1 MNTILSRTL
10 GKALSILS
18 HSLIS
23 VGLIQGIN
31 SPLYAQTLA
40 TGCNHVVPLPEKA
53 P

>member
-1 MNTILSRTL
+1 MNTILSRML

-31 SPLYAQTLA
+31 SPLYT
-40 TGCNHVVPLPEKA
+40 
-53 P
+53 

>member
-31 SPLYAQTLA
+31 SPLLCANLGCRLQSCRPLA
-40 TGCNHVVPLPEKA
+40 
-53 P
+53 